1 MRNLQLRPQ
10 QGGMRDT
17 VFEQGRVPSSADRLG
32 PRFGLRSSGL
42 LEKASKGRLVRS
54 GWGWVLILLKK
65 PNNIAGA
72 RGSEVGCRGSFI
84 TFKKF
89 PPPSFPPPN

>member
-10 QGGMRDT
+10 QGGKRGAA
-17 VFEQGRVPSSADRLG
+17 FEQGRVPSLADRLG
-32 PRFGLRSSGL
+32 ARFGLRSSGL

-72 RGSEVGCRGSFI
+72 RGS
-84 TFKKF
+84 
-89 PPPSFPPPN
+89 